1 MVSGYTGERRA
12 RLEALAALLPAHGL
26 VSRTVGGDDPVLWVW
41 HPRTSR
47 QTLVFATPAN
57 DGWRFLWS
65 PRGQGTAD
73 DLEGTCAALRRT
85 LDAPSVE

>member
-1 MVSGYTGERRA
+1 M
-12 RLEALAALLPAHGL
+12 
-26 VSRTVGGDDPVLWVW
+26 WVW

-65 PRGQGTAD
+65 PRGQGN
-73 DLEGTCAALRRT
+73 GRRPGGHVRGAAPYARR
-85 LDAPSVE
+85 AQRGVSAE